1 MKRNRRALFFKAPK
15 QVAKVKYT
23 KVYFLCFIAALM
35 PHEVSGAIPIPISV
49 TAYQYLH
56 SLPAVVIK
64 PSRWF
69 L

>member
-1 MKRNRRALFFKAPK
+1 MKRNRRNVFLKAPK
-15 QVAKVKYT
+15 KVAKVKYT

-56 SLPAVVIK
+56 S
-64 PSRWF
+64 
-69 L
+69 

>member
-1 MKRNRRALFFKAPK
+1 MKRNRRDLFLKAPK

-56 SLPAVVIK
+56 S
-64 PSRWF
+64 
-69 L
+69 